1 MTSRGTPLVAELEY
15 RAWAIFDTT
24 DDDDDNDSSA
34 TTTTTTAATA
44 APAREAETK
53 SATLLA
59 HELKQGTKKSHRA
72 AENVGFV
79 RNFVKGRV
87 DRKLYK
93 HMLLSLWHTYTALEE
108 ELRRNSDNEVYREL
122 HFPGALERKESLEE
136 DIEFFFG
143 PKWREDP
150 GACVLTTTLCA
161 RLSERRPTW

>member
-34 TTTTTTAATA
+34 TTTTTAATA
-44 APAREAETK
+44 APPREAETK